1 MLSTG
6 FFFSAAAAAAG
17 FAAPEEAAPLS
28 CVFMNHFRMSD
39 DCAQENPRNK
49 KLSREPRIKKLGAP
63 EPPRRE

>member
-6 FFFSAAAAAAG
+6 FFFSAAAAAEG

-49 KLSREPRIKKLGAP
+49 KAQPGIKKPGAP
-63 EPPRRE
+63 SNPPRRE